1 MKGFIKSYS
10 DFLGLDSAVI
20 LEKYR
25 DILDERQGEKKEEE
39 QKPKAARSYSSRY
52 TVLGVVTISLLILIT
67 ITKFLIA
74 PGIDELPA
82 PIKPPTQAVVEK
94 PAMTNATSHGI
105 FTTAAGKLFQTLTAQ
120 KAPAAA
126 PPARPEARSAQT
138 TKMPAVKYTLLIT
151 ARELTWLRVT
161 ADGREPVEVLMKK
174 GETTTWAANQRL
186 IVLSGNAGGVELT
199 LNGKPLGSLGPSGKI
214 VTKVISE

>member
-10 DFLGLDSAVI
+10 DFLGLDSAVV

-39 QKPKAARSYSSRY
+39 QKPKAAWSYSRY
-52 TVLGVVTISLLILIT
+52 TVLGIVTLSLLILIT

-74 PGIDELPA
+74 PETNELPA

-120 KAPAAA
+120 KAPAA
-126 PPARPEARSAQT
+126 PPARPGAQSAQT
-138 TKMPAVKYTLLIT
+138 TKMPAVKYTLLVT
-151 ARELTWLRVT
+151 ARELTWLRIT
-161 ADGREPVEVLMKK
+161 ADGREPMEVLMKK
-174 GETTTWAANQRL
+174 GETTTWTANQRL
-186 IVLSGNAGGVELT
+186 IVLSGNAGGVDLT
-199 LNGKPLGSLGPSGKI
+199 LNGKPMGSLGPSGKI